1 MLKLNLKYQDI
12 LIKITAS
19 KLVTLIINKEKV
31 LNKIELYN

>member
-31 LNKIELYN
+31 LNKI